1 MTDVG
6 GGVCYVDVALSYRCP
21 PDFWFVRS
29 LSPSHDMFVASRLL
43 CRSHL
48 AAVSRSSGMAT
59 ASRPVLRGVIF
70 DMDGTLTKPNLDF
83 TEMYRRVASSE
94 KHVAS
99 SE

>member
-21 PDFWFVRS
+21 PDFSFVRYHPRTS
-29 LSPSHDMFVASRLL
+29 MFVASRLL

>member
-1 MTDVG
+1 MHK
-6 GGVCYVDVALSYRCP
+6 R
-21 PDFWFVRS
+21 
-29 LSPSHDMFVASRLL
+29 MFVASRVL

>member
-1 MTDVG
+1 
-6 GGVCYVDVALSYRCP
+6 
-21 PDFWFVRS
+21 
-29 LSPSHDMFVASRLL
+29 
-43 CRSHL
+43 
-48 AAVSRSSGMAT
+48 MAK